1 MSSPA
6 NDVVQATCPGCQNSL
21 RIPGNWIGQSMKCKH
36 CGLVF
41 VAQGEKKKKKK
52 RKRARDII
60 AGAARATKLALGKMR
75 RRRKKKKH
83 RSKDGAPQAK
93 PYMPPPAIPLGAPPN
108 GAAPAAAIPL
118 SAIQPAGALPVGGV
132 ITASPLAA
140 AVPMGPGAAT
150 QLATLPYERPR
161 RRSRGI
167 QKLAFLMIFFLMMG
181 AVAAVGYHFYTA
193 EDSVLAGIG
202 FGHTLDITSTSKSTD
217 LQPPPLLVAPTN
229 RPAIPRDT
237 APATQPPVVK
247 ETSATPPVVRPPI
260 TQPKDTGTGTKTTP
274 PVVGPRPTNPTL
286 TPPSVG
292 GQFPR
297 RMLAV
302 VPANYAF
309 VTPIA
314 YGNNGPRSLT
324 TVVQQF
330 GELLRVSTDQIV
342 ILSDK
347 APTPKPPIKSMIELN
362 VKTFLESCR
371 PQDRIVLMF
380 VGHGVD
386 VGDKPYLVPIEGEKD
401 SADSLIP
408 LEWFY
413 QQLQKCP
420 ARQKIFVVDVCRYDP
435 VRGEEKGSVAPMG
448 EKMDAM
454 LKEPPAGVQ
463 VLTAC
468 IAGQNSFEVPPT
480 GGQFEGGIM
489 MAQVSDIKFNGGLKG
504 VIQRPEDSIPIQQLV
519 NTLGARTG
527 AFAKRM
533 LQGKEQTVRLTG
545 TEAESKLVY
554 DPKAPGAPRFD
565 IKLTSEFAKGVASRS
580 DLEALFKE
588 ILSVPPTKRS
598 EQVTLNLETLPPY
611 AADKLAGYK
620 DDGGNS
626 QLREKVREAIDELKK
641 ASQTQFQEVFLRTF
655 DPNNQ
660 QQANQFKNQIA
671 QIQQNQI
678 GIIQFKLDS
687 VLDELD
693 RMEADRAK
701 ENKRWQA
708 LYDFIRARLSAKLAY
723 YSEYNYQL
731 GQIRKEFPMI
741 DPNIHKGWQLA
752 AREKIADREAE
763 KSAKKA
769 KGYLDQIAKDN
780 PGTPWE
786 FIAKREKIT
795 ALGMEWTPSL
805 K

>member
-52 RKRARDII
+52 KRKRARDII
-60 AGAARATKLALGKMR
+60 AGAARATKLALSKM

-83 RSKDGAPQAK
+83 RSSDDAPQAK
-93 PYMPPPAIPLGAPPN
+93 PYMPPPAIPLGAPPA

-118 SAIQPAGALPVGGV
+118 SAIQPAGALPVGGA
-132 ITASPLAA
+132 ITASPVAA
-140 AVPMGPGAAT
+140 IPVGPGAAT
-150 QLATLPYERPR
+150 QLATLPYEAPR
-161 RRSRGI
+161 RRSRGV
-167 QKLAFLMIFFLMMG
+167 QKLVFLMIFFLMMG
-181 AVAAVGYHFYTA
+181 AIAAVGYHVYTSN
-193 EDSVLAGIG
+193 DSPFAGLNIGHGGALDVVSTNKSSDGAPEPVLLRPDTRPQIPRETAPV
-202 FGHTLDITSTSKSTD
+202 T
-217 LQPPPLLVAPTN
+217 QPPPVAAKDTG
-229 RPAIPRDT
+229 PAP
-237 APATQPPVVK
+237 
-247 ETSATPPVVRPPI
+247 VRPPI
-260 TQPKDTGTGTKTTP
+260 TQPKDTGTKTVERP
-274 PVVGPRPTNPTL
+274 PVGGPRPTNLTL
-286 TPPSVG
+286 PPPGPGS
-292 GQFPR
+292 QFPR

-302 VPANYAF
+302 IPANYAF
-309 VTPIA
+309 MTPIA
-314 YGNNGPRSLT
+314 YGSNGPRNLT
-324 TVVQQF
+324 TVAQQF
-330 GELLRVSTDQIV
+330 GELLRIPSEQVV

-347 APTPKPPIKSMIELN
+347 APMGKPPAKEVVELN
-362 VKTFLESCR
+362 VKSYLEACK
-371 PQDRIVLMF
+371 PQDRVVLMF

-386 VGDKPYLVPIEGEKD
+386 IGDKPYLVPIEGEKD
-401 SADSLIP
+401 NPENLIP

-435 VRGEEKGSVAPMG
+435 VRGEEKGSVSPMG

-468 IAGQNSFEVPPT
+468 IAGQNSFEVPP

-489 MAQVSDIKFNGGLKG
+489 LAQVSDIKLSGGLKG

-527 AFAKRM
+527 AFARRI
-533 LQGKEQTVRLTG
+533 LQKEQTVRLTG

-554 DPKAPGAPRFD
+554 DPKATATGRFD
-565 IKLTSEFAKGVASRS
+565 LKLPDRYAKGVASRS

-598 EQVTLNLETLPPY
+598 EQAALNLDSFPPFP
-611 AADKLAGYK
+611 ADKLAGYK

-660 QQANQFKNQIA
+660 QQANQFKNSIA

-678 GIIQFKLDS
+678 GIVQFKLDS

-731 GQIRKEFPMI
+731 GQMRKEFPMI

-769 KGYLDQIAKDN
+769 KQYLDQIAKDN